1 MVFTTFA
8 RRALYSSLKTSCPSH
23 SSHLP
28 ESSRNFRGA
37 PSYTEQNSFLP
48 SHVYSDVRWKF
59 SNIIFF
65 ILFHQQFCWNRS
77 WGPPSFKFCCRRW
90 YRRSQQAWSRMV
102 GGEIANCFFH
112 WVCFRVFDQSS
123 VEDAAFWKRRR
134 TRNIYQSWVDGRFH
148 IVSRCRP
155 LIFLTARTIFIF
167 YGVVNISTCSFVNVC
182 FDAHV
187 GVIYDVSMLRNGPR
201 YVTLW

>member
-1 MVFTTFA
+1 
-8 RRALYSSLKTSCPSH
+8 
-23 SSHLP
+23 
-28 ESSRNFRGA
+28 
-37 PSYTEQNSFLP
+37 
-48 SHVYSDVRWKF
+48 
-59 SNIIFF
+59 
-65 ILFHQQFCWNRS
+65 
-77 WGPPSFKFCCRRW
+77 
-90 YRRSQQAWSRMV
+90 MV
-102 GGEIANCFFH
+102 GGEIAKCFFH
-112 WVCFRVFDQSS
+112 WVCLRVFDQSS

-201 YVTLW
+201 YVTLWKFSSLAGTVEEDWGSWLFSSKPRGRWMMVELYGYAESIDKWKTKLIRANKPKHNCDCKLQFWLQFPKRKIFAPSHAMFTQLMFSS